1 MKNKTLAVMLLGS
14 SFLITNALAVTGVG
28 EDKKIVNEI
37 VKNKV
42 EETKIEEKD
51 PQKEIKKEEAI
62 SENLLE
68 KTKKAFSDLEN
79 QKIKEQLDKMGVSKD
94 IYQIKPTKIDGLKE
108 IAIGQNRMYMDEKV
122 STVIIG
128 EMYQVN
134 GNGDLINVRQ
144 QELFSKIKDFKDSM
158 ILYKAPE
165 EKYVVTAFI
174 DSTCH
179 YCIKLH
185 QEMKEYNDK
194 GITFQFLAYPREGL
208 ESRTARLMEAAFTSE
223 NPSESLSLLEKR
235 KFNAEKPVDVVKK
248 HYEFGQDYGL
258 TGTPMLIL
266 PNGEIVAGYLKS
278 DQLLKALKEMK

>member
-28 EDKKIVNEI
+28 EDKKIINEI

-51 PQKEIKKEEAI
+51 PQKEIKKEETT

-68 KTKKAFSDLEN
+68 KTKKAFSNLEN
-79 QKIKEQLDKMGVSKD
+79 QKIKEQLDKMGISKD

-223 NPSESLSLLEKR
+223 NPSESLSLL
-235 KFNAEKPVDVVKK
+235 
-248 HYEFGQDYGL
+248 
-258 TGTPMLIL
+258 
-266 PNGEIVAGYLKS
+266 
-278 DQLLKALKEMK
+278 